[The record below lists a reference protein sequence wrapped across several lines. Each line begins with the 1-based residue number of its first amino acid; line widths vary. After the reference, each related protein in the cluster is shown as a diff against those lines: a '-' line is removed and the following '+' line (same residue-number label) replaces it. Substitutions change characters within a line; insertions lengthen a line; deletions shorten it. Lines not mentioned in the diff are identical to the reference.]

1 MEKKIRQLLR
11 YLQIEYVAVWVLP
24 LLLVALYET
33 GVMTEGAYAG
43 DVRMDYVLQTVG
55 ILLAVGLIPL
65 SLRLFSLSLVK
76 NVKQRSLPEALKSY
90 RRWSE
95 IRTGMLVVPVLVNLS
110 FYYLTLNNTGVLC
123 AMMALIASL
132 FCVPSADKIKED
144 IRFISEKLQ
153 SNREQIAK
161 LEKQLKNSQYNS
173 AQLKKAVANLTKEL
187 EAKQQQIETLQA
199 ELASKNIRIAE
210 LDDAVAGLS
219 QNVSELTAENEAKAA
234 TVASQ
239 DKALNAAWFVFG
251 TKSELKDQKILE
263 KGDVLKSADFNK
275 DYFTQIDIRTDKE
288 IKLYSKRAELLTT
301 HPAGS
306 YELVKDAKGQL
317 TLKITNPTEFW
328 SVSRYLVIQVK

>member
-1 MEKKIRQLLR
+1 MKKLVFLSLLS
-11 YLQIEYVAVWVLP
+11 
-24 LLLVALYET
+24 VALLASCGNGAQKDVLKAQNDSLMVELSNRNAELDNIM
-33 GVMTEGAYAG
+33 GAFNEVQEGFRQINEAESRV
-43 DVRMDYVLQTVG
+43 DLQSG
-55 ILLAVGLIPL
+55 
-65 SLRLFSLSLVK
+65 S
-76 NVKQRSLPEALKSY
+76 
-90 RRWSE
+90 
-95 IRTGMLVVPVLVNLS
+95 IREN
-110 FYYLTLNNTGVLC
+110 
-123 AMMALIASL
+123 
-132 FCVPSADKIKED
+132 SADKLKED
-144 IRFISEKLQ
+144 ILFISEKLQ
-153 SNREQIAK
+153 ANREQIAK

-173 AQLKKAVANLTKEL
+173 VQLKKAVSNLTKEL

-210 LDDAVAGLS
+210 LDDAVAGLN
-219 QNVSELTAENEAKAA
+219 QNVNELIAENEAKAA

-301 HPAGS
+301 HPVGS

-317 TLKITNPTEFW
+317 TLKITNSTEFW